1 MQIYLNIIAKVGPG
15 PGMQH
20 DWLLLLRW
28 PDRGVEVLATLYT
41 IYYTLYT
48 GQAAPHNCN
57 KEMVEQ

>member
-41 IYYTLYT
+41 ILHT